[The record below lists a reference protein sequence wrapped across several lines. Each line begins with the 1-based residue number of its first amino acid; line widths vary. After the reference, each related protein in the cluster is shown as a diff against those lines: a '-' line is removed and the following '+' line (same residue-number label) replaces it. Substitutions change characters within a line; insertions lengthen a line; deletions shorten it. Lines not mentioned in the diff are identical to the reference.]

1 MPNTY
6 PRGSMYIW
14 DPERLKM
21 LSINRIYLR
30 AGTARR
36 TVANEYLQLEGGQP
50 SMTVGDALI
59 RDATLIS
66 VTANCETTATWTLKV
81 FAKGNPTP
89 LAVLPMISNTTASN
103 PSLNKDVP
111 AGTVIQFFAEGS
123 NIPFPRGLLELA
135 WR

>member
-1 MPNTY
+1 MPNTDS
-6 PRGSMYIW
+6 RGSMYIW
-14 DPERLKM
+14 DPERMKM
-21 LSINRIYLR
+21 LTINRMYLR

-66 VTANCETTATWTLKV
+66 VTANCETAHSWTMKV
-81 FAKGNPTP
+81 FAKGNPVP
-89 LAVLPMISNTTASN
+89 LAILPIVSATTASN
-103 PSLNKDVP
+103 PSLNQDVP

-123 NIPFPRGLLELA
+123 NIPFPRALLELA